1 MTASLKLPPEP
12 SSVPAGRRFVA
23 QVLTDWGLP
32 GVADTAA
39 LLTSELLTNSVLH
52 ARTPI
57 VLTLRRVPGSVEVV
71 VRDASSVAPRQR
83 KHALD
88 GTTGR
93 GLELLNRLALAWD
106 VTIDG
111 EGKSIRFTLSDSVDA
126 WAAAD

>member
-1 MTASLKLPPEP
+1 MTASLELPPEP

-23 QVLTDWGLP
+23 GVLSGWGLP

-57 VLTLRRVPGSVEVV
+57 LLTVRRGPGTVEVA

-83 KHALD
+83 RHAVD

-93 GLELLNRLALAWD
+93 GLELLDRLAQDWD
-106 VTIDG
+106 VTFDG
-111 EGKSIRFTLSDSVDA
+111 GGKSIRFTLSDSADA
-126 WAAAD
+126 WASAD